1 MVDVAI
7 IGAGVIG
14 CSIARELAKYNLK
27 VCVLEKKDDVATGT
41 SKANSGIVHAGED
54 PIPGTMKAKMNILG
68 NPMFDKLKEELNFPF
83 KRNGSLVLCFDEEDM
98 PKLEDLRI
106 RGIENGVE
114 DTMVVLNREEVLEL
128 EPNLSG
134 EVVGAL
140 LLPTGGIVCPYE
152 FTIALAENACE
163 NGVEF
168 LFDTEVRHINKKNNE
183 FVITTSKGVVESKLV
198 INAAGINADS
208 INNMLSDVKYH
219 IIPRKGEYM
228 LFDKSTGDM
237 ATRTLFQLP
246 TKMGK
251 GILVTPTVS
260 GNLLM
265 GPTAEDIEDRENK
278 DTTRDKL
285 SQVAEKA
292 KRSIQRVPMG
302 QVITS
307 FAGLRAHEENGD
319 FVIGEACD
327 VEGFIN
333 ALGIES
339 PGLTSAPA
347 IAEYI
352 GGIVREK
359 TNADLNPNF
368 NPIRKGIV
376 KFSEATVEERKELI
390 RQDKHYGK
398 VVCRCETVT
407 EAEIIQAIT
416 RPLGAKTVDGVKRRT
431 RAGMGRCQSGFC
443 MNRVMELIAQYHN
456 IPLEE
461 VTKSGEGT
469 NLLVGELKDTLKR
482 ENEYAY
488 EPKLDLV
495 EEA

>member
-14 CSIARELAKYNLK
+14 CSIARELAKYDLK
-27 VCVLEKKDDVATGT
+27 VCVLERKGDVATGT

-54 PIPGTMKAKMNILG
+54 PTPGTMKAKMNVLG
-68 NPMFDKLKEELNFPF
+68 NPMFDKLKEELDFPF
-83 KRNGSLVLCFDEEDM
+83 KRTGSMVLCFDEEDM
-98 PKLEDLRI
+98 PKLEELRR
-106 RGIENGVE
+106 RGLENGIE
-114 DTMVVLNREEVLEL
+114 DTMVILNRQQALEL
-128 EPNLSG
+128 EPNLSNQ
-134 EVVGAL
+134 VVGAL

-152 FTIALAENACE
+152 FTIALAENAYE

-168 LFDTEVRHINKKNNE
+168 LLDTEVRYIDKKENK
-183 FVITTSKGVVESKLV
+183 FTITTSKGMIESKFV
-198 INAAGINADS
+198 VNAAGVNADI
-208 INNMLSDVKYH
+208 INNMLSNTKYT
-219 IIPRKGEYM
+219 IIPRKGEYL
-228 LFDKSTGDM
+228 LFDKNAASI

-265 GPTAEDIEDRENK
+265 GPTAEDIEDRQNK

-285 SQVAEKA
+285 GEVSEKA
-292 KRSIQRVPMG
+292 RRSVQRVPMG

-307 FAGLRAHEENGD
+307 FAGIRAHEEKGD
-319 FVIGEACD
+319 FVLGESED
-327 VEGFIN
+327 VEGLIN

-347 IAEYI
+347 IASYI
-352 GGIVREK
+352 AEIIREK
-359 TNADLNPNF
+359 TSATVNKNF

-376 KFSEATVEERKELI
+376 KFSEATLEERKELI
-390 RQDKHYGK
+390 KNNKHYGK
-398 VVCRCETVT
+398 IVCRCETVT
-407 EAEIIQAIT
+407 EAEIIDAIT
-416 RPLGAKTVDGVKRRT
+416 RPLGAKTVDGVKHRT

-443 MNRVMELIAQYHN
+443 MNRVMELLAEYQN
-456 IPLEE
+456 ISLED

-469 NLLVGELKDTLKR
+469 NLLVGELKDELKK
-482 ENEYAY
+482 EYAC
-488 EPKLDLV
+488 ESKLDLV